1 MDESWKTTP
10 TMQKFLETTIV
21 RSLREHGVRPGSA
34 LESDVRARA
43 HLIWGYREPGV
54 AATDD
59 RNRMLTLDV
68 YIEEQKENPA
78 FATSLVPARPK
89 ERVGISDQQQLLSLD
104 IRKIL
109 NGQAEVFDD
118 RERQPR

>member
-1 MDESWKTTP
+1 MDESWKNSP
-10 TMQKFLETTIV
+10 TMQKFLETSIV
-21 RSLREHGVRPGSA
+21 RSLKEHGVLSGSP
-34 LESDVRARA
+34 LEADVRTRA
-43 HLIWGYREPGV
+43 HLVWGYREAGV
-54 AATDD
+54 SATDD
-59 RNRMLTLDV
+59 RNRTLTLDV
-68 YIEEQKENPA
+68 YIKEQKENPA
-78 FATSLVPARPK
+78 FATSLVPERPK